1 MTPHQPAGDPRQ
13 PNTTTGHS
21 KGNERP
27 NVVVLFP
34 DQLRAASLPLYGE
47 RNIET
52 PNIDR
57 LAAEGVRLSNAI
69 SNCPVCTP
77 ARAMLVT
84 GRHPQTTGHLINT
97 TRTRHSE
104 ISIADAFANR
114 GYRTGW
120 VGKWHL
126 HTGLWPALDRM
137 PQQPDWVP
145 EGRDRL
151 GFQYWRAYNQHMVYF
166 DGFVQ
171 KGDWNYER
179 WSGYETDGLLDY
191 AFEFIDEPGDDS
203 FLLFVSPHPPHYTPF
218 EFAPAECYE
227 GLPERFELPGNVG
240 RRWAD
245 ETHEM
250 YRHYLAMIRA
260 VDTMVG
266 RMLDHLDRR
275 GLADNTIVLLASD
288 HGTQGGAHDVHPWQK
303 KHPYEESIRIPGI
316 LRYPGVIDPGAVADG
331 LFAMPDFFPTLCGL
345 AGVPV
350 PRTVEGHDLSASLL
364 GARSARGTRPAGG
377 PTAAQTGHEAVLLM
391 NFSKYYD
398 WFEDGAGWRGVRTVE
413 ATYSEWLDGRV
424 ELFDLTEDP
433 LQLRNLAEDRG
444 YRSLRTELAGAL
456 RDLQVLRGDELVPCS
471 AWKHWLDE
479 QRRVVRNGYGELS
492 HPESIPDWSLLS

>member
-1 MTPHQPAGDPRQ
+1 MSDTSSAPAAPKQ
-13 PNTTTGHS
+13 
-21 KGNERP
+21 P

-57 LAAEGVRLSNAI
+57 LAADGVRLTNAI

-104 ISIADAFANR
+104 ISIADAFANQ

-120 VGKWHL
+120 IGKWHL

-145 EGRDRL
+145 KGRDRL
-151 GFQYWRAYNQHMVYF
+151 GFDYWRAYNQHMVYF

-171 KGDWNYER
+171 SGDWNYER
-179 WSGYETDGLLDY
+179 WSGYETDGLADY
-191 AFEFIDEPGDDS
+191 AFEFMDEPSDDP
-203 FLLFVSPHPPHYTPF
+203 FLLFLSPHPPHYTPF
-218 EFAPAECYE
+218 DFAPEECYE
-227 GLPERFELPGNVG
+227 GLPDVFEFPDNVG
-240 RRWAD
+240 TRWGD
-245 ETHEM
+245 ETQEM

-260 VDTMVG
+260 VDKMVG
-266 RMLDHLDRR
+266 RVLDYLDRK

-316 LRYPGVIDPGAVADG
+316 VRYPGVIESGSLNDELFG
-331 LFAMPDFFPTLCGL
+331 LPDFFPTLCGL

-350 PRTVEGHDLSASLL
+350 PRSVEGHDLS
-364 GARSARGTRPAGG
+364 SALRGLDVA
-377 PTAAQTGHEAVLLM
+377 TAQDALLLM

-398 WFEDGAGWRGVRTVE
+398 WFEDGAEWRGVRTKR
-413 ATYSEWLDGRV
+413 ATYTEWLDGRV
-424 ELFDLTEDP
+424 ELFDLIEDP
-433 LQLRNLAEDRG
+433 LQLTNLATDAG
-444 YRSLRTELAGAL
+444 YRSMQNEHRSAL
-456 RDLQVLRGDELVPCS
+456 RDLQAVRGDELVPCS
-471 AWKHWLDE
+471 SWKHWLDE
-479 QRRVVRNGYGELS
+479 QRRVVRNGFGELS

>member
-1 MTPHQPAGDPRQ
+1 MSQGESAVDGAGR
-13 PNTTTGHS
+13 
-21 KGNERP
+21 KP

-47 RNIET
+47 RHIET

-57 LAAEGVRLSNAI
+57 LAGDGVTLMQAI

-104 ISIADAFANR
+104 ISIADAFAHQ

-151 GFQYWRAYNQHMVYF
+151 GFEYWRAYNQHMVFF

-179 WSGYETDGLLDY
+179 WDGYETDGLLDY
-191 AFEFIDEPGDDS
+191 AFEFMDEAADDP
-203 FLLFVSPHPPHYTPF
+203 FLLFVAPHPPHYTPF
-218 EFAPAECYE
+218 DFAPADCYE
-227 GLPERFELPGNVG
+227 GLPETFDLPANVG
-240 RRWAD
+240 TAWGD
-245 ETHEM
+245 QTPEM

-260 VDTMVG
+260 VDRMVG
-266 RMLDHLDRR
+266 RVLDELDRR
-275 GLADNTIVLLASD
+275 GLADDTIVVFASD

-303 KHPYEESIRIPGI
+303 KHPYEESIHIPGI
-316 LRYPGVIDPGAVADG
+316 VRYPGVIQPGTTSDE
-331 LFAMPDFFPTLCGL
+331 LFAMPDFFPSLCGL
-345 AGVPV
+345 ADIPV
-350 PRTVEGHDLSASLL
+350 PRTVEGRDLSDALRSSAP
-364 GARSARGTRPAGG
+364 GAAGRA
-377 PTAAQTGHEAVLLM
+377 TSSQEAVLLM

-398 WFEDGAGWRGVRTVE
+398 WFEDGSEWRGVRT
-413 ATYSEWLDGRV
+413 ADASYTEWLDGRAMM
-424 ELFDLTEDP
+424 FDLVNDP
-433 LQLRNLAEDRG
+433 LQMHNLADDPARRAMRAELQSAL
-444 YRSLRTELAGAL
+444 RSLQAE
-456 RDLQVLRGDELVPCS
+456 RGDELVACND
-471 AWKHWLDE
+471 WKHWLDE
-479 QRRVVRNGYGELS
+479 QRRVVRNAFGELS
-492 HPESIPDWSLLS
+492 HPESIPDWSLLH

>member
-1 MTPHQPAGDPRQ
+1 MSVPQSNDARKP
-13 PNTTTGHS
+13 
-21 KGNERP
+21 P

-57 LAAEGVRLSNAI
+57 LANDGVRLTNAI

-104 ISIADAFANR
+104 ISIADAFANQ
-114 GYRTGW
+114 GYRTAW

-151 GFQYWRAYNQHMVYF
+151 GFEYWRAYNQHMVYF

-171 KGDWNYER
+171 SGDWNYER
-179 WSGYETDGLLDY
+179 WNGYETDGLADY
-191 AFEFIDEPGDDS
+191 AFEFMDTPSDDP
-203 FLLFVSPHPPHYTPF
+203 FLLFLSPHPPHYTPF
-218 EFAPAECYE
+218 DFAPEDCYE
-227 GLPERFELPGNVG
+227 GLPEVFEFPDNVG
-240 RRWAD
+240 SRWAE
-245 ETHEM
+245 ETQEM

-260 VDTMVG
+260 VDKMVG
-266 RMLDHLDRR
+266 KVLDYLDRR
-275 GLADNTIVLLASD
+275 GLAEDTIVLLASD

-316 LRYPGVIDPGAVADG
+316 VRYPGVIEPNTLNDELFG
-331 LFAMPDFFPTLCGL
+331 LPDFFPTLCGL

-350 PRTVEGHDLSASLL
+350 PRSVEGHDLSNSLMSDAL
-364 GARSARGTRPAGG
+364 VGRRPQ
-377 PTAAQTGHEAVLLM
+377 TAQDALLIM

-398 WFEDGAGWRGVRTVE
+398 WFEDGAEWRGVRTKQ
-413 ATYSEWLDGRV
+413 ATYTEWLDGRV
-424 ELFDLTEDP
+424 ELFDLVEDP
-433 LQLRNLAEDRG
+433 LQLTNLATDSR
-444 YRSLRTELAGAL
+444 YRSMRSEHEAAL
-456 RDLQVLRGDELVPCS
+456 RDLQAVRGDELVPCS

-492 HPESIPDWSLLS
+492 HPETIPDWSLLR

>member
-1 MTPHQPAGDPRQ
+1 MTEEAAAAP
-13 PNTTTGHS
+13 
-21 KGNERP
+21 RP

-47 RNIET
+47 TYIET

-57 LAAEGVRLSNAI
+57 LAAEGVQLTNAI

-104 ISIADAFANR
+104 ISIADTFAHH

-126 HTGLWPALDRM
+126 HTGLWPALDRLPM
-137 PQQPDWVP
+137 QPDWVP

-151 GFQYWRAYNQHMVYF
+151 GFDYWRAYNQHMVYF
-166 DGFVQ
+166 DGFVH

-179 WSGYETDGLLDY
+179 WDGYETEGLLNY
-191 AFEFIDEPGDDS
+191 AFEFIDEPSDDP
-203 FLLFVSPHPPHYTPF
+203 FLLFLSPHPPHYTPG

-227 GLPERFELPGNVG
+227 GLPDRFDFPENVG
-240 RRWAD
+240 TRWGD

-266 RMLDHLDRR
+266 KMLDHLDET
-275 GLADNTIVLLASD
+275 GMADNTIVLLASD
-288 HGTQGGAHDVHPWQK
+288 HGTQGGAHDVHPWLK
-303 KHPYEESIRIPGI
+303 KHPYEESIHIPGVV
-316 LRYPGVIDPGAVADG
+316 RYPGVIDAGSITDE
-331 LFAMPDFFPTLCGL
+331 LFGMPDFFPTLCGL

-350 PRTVEGHDLSASLL
+350 PQSVEGRDLSGCLRPGLA
-364 GARSARGTRPAGG
+364 GAPPPATQDGL
-377 PTAAQTGHEAVLLM
+377 LLM

-398 WFEDGAGWRGVRTVE
+398 WFVDGAEWRGVRTKT
-413 ATYSEWLDGRV
+413 AMYTEWLNGHVDMY
-424 ELFDLTEDP
+424 DLTNDP
-433 LQLRNLAEDRG
+433 LQMHNLADDAG
-444 YRSLRTELAGAL
+444 YRTQRSELTEVL
-456 RDLQVLRGDELVPCS
+456 RDLQTKRGDELVACND
-471 AWKHWLDE
+471 WKHWLDS
-479 QRRVVRNGYGELS
+479 QRRVVRNAFGELS
-492 HPESIPDWSLLS
+492 HPESEPDWSLLADA